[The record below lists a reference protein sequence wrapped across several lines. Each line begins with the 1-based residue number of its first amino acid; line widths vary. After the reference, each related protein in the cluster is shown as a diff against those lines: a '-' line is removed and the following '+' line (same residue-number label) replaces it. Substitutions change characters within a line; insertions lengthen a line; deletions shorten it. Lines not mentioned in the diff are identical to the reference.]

1 MADKK
6 EDTNTNVSKS
16 LAFYQEPGN
25 LKKLCDFLRSRQGP
39 ALREAVLMD
48 QRVYYIKGM
57 SLTFVVGDMERV
69 DGLVVRHEQT

>member
-6 EDTNTNVSKS
+6 EDTSKVSKS

-48 QRVYYIKGM
+48 QRVYYIKG
-57 SLTFVVGDMERV
+57 VC
-69 DGLVVRHEQT
+69 

>member
-1 MADKK
+1 MADKS
-6 EDTNTNVSKS
+6 EDNKTASVSKC

-48 QRVYYIKGM
+48 QRVYYIKGGFAL
-57 SLTFVVGDMERV
+57 SFLGALLFLRV
-69 DGLVVRHEQT
+69 Q

>member
-6 EDTNTNVSKS
+6 EETKVSKS

-48 QRVYYIKGM
+48 QRVYYIKGR
-57 SLTFVVGDMERV
+57 FER
-69 DGLVVRHEQT
+69 LLEM